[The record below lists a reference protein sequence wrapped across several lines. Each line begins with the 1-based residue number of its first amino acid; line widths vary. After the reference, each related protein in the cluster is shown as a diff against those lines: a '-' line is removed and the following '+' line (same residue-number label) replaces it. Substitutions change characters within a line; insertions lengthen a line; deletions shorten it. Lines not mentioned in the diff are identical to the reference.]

1 MKKIK
6 QAESRFNAK
15 ERVAAY
21 QELVNGEYGLNSRLL
36 LIQQLLPIGL
46 QAVEEAL
53 QEEVTDLA
61 GLRYSR
67 RGSIKRWGSN
77 PGSVFLGNQKLSI
90 RVPRLRDVEENEE
103 VELESYNQLQSPQ
116 IVDDRVFV
124 QVLNRISTRKYEKAV
139 EKISTN
145 KGIDSI

>member
-21 QELVNGEYGLNSRLL
+21 LEMVKGEYGLNSRLL

-61 GLRYSR
+61 GLRYNR
-67 RGSIKRWGSN
+67 RGSIKRCG
-77 PGSVFLGNQKLSI
+77 
-90 RVPRLRDVEENEE
+90 
-103 VELESYNQLQSPQ
+103 
-116 IVDDRVFV
+116 
-124 QVLNRISTRKYEKAV
+124 
-139 EKISTN
+139 
-145 KGIDSI
+145 

>member
-21 QELVNGEYGLNSRLL
+21 QELVKGEYGLNSRLL
-36 LIQQLLPIGL
+36 LIQQLLPIDLLG
-46 QAVEEAL
+46 VREAL

-67 RGSIKRWGSN
+67 RGSIKRWG
-77 PGSVFLGNQKLSI
+77 
-90 RVPRLRDVEENEE
+90 
-103 VELESYNQLQSPQ
+103 
-116 IVDDRVFV
+116 
-124 QVLNRISTRKYEKAV
+124 
-139 EKISTN
+139 
-145 KGIDSI
+145 